1 MKKISLFAIV
11 MLTVMMVACNNK
23 SNASAD
29 AEAGTNQ
36 LPEGFVHYDGAC
48 YAFDCPEALS
58 NGRMGDTI
66 FLSNAPA
73 QNASL
78 HVNMMTEDVPTA
90 EEFQKFADKKIA
102 ERKRYMEILQDPK
115 IEDKLL
121 SIRCKDED
129 RGEIVEFF
137 YVLGESGNMAY
148 GNFSY
153 KEDAANEYE
162 AAVEPF
168 VNSIVVK

>member
-1 MKKISLFAIV
+1 
-11 MLTVMMVACNNK
+11 
-23 SNASAD
+23 
-29 AEAGTNQ
+29 
-36 LPEGFVHYDGAC
+36 
-48 YAFDCPEALS
+48 
-58 NGRMGDTI
+58 
-66 FLSNAPA
+66 
-73 QNASL
+73 
-78 HVNMMTEDVPTA
+78 MTEGVPTA

-153 KEDAANEYE
+153 KEDAANEYA